1 MRNLLILAFTL
12 VSMIVSAQPGLVLH
26 YDFDACDATDKSGN
40 DYHGTIYGNANC
52 LCGVEGDAFHFD
64 GLTDSILIPEDFNLF
79 LAGDFT
85 FSFYFQPFGAGETAD
100 FSLLS
105 FIETC
110 PFNNGLY
117 ISYNPDAKNIRIE
130 LKENAGT
137 SAVINLNVPDGKCWY
152 HFTLVR
158 KDVEIIAFL
167 NGEEV
172 GSAFTDF
179 PVVIQ
184 HNGILTIG
192 SGPCNGIFAIP
203 YEGLMD
209 DFYLFNRALE
219 YSEINSLYYDV
230 DKILTQ
236 DTIVYL
242 GDEFDLRLTP
252 TCSSNPVWSPSTTL
266 DNPLAMMPHAVPLES
281 VTYSVL
287 LSQNECV
294 ARDTVKVTVIDPA
307 LIECGELYLPKAFT
321 PNGDGLN
328 DKFGISNAYL
338 VDEMEY
344 FDVYDRWGGKIFST
358 TDPDLFWDGSFN
370 GNELNPGVYL
380 YYISYQCRGESFL
393 KKGSFNMIR

>member
-1 MRNLLILAFTL
+1 MRNILILVVAML
-12 VSMIVSAQPGLVLH
+12 SLSLSAQPGLVLH
-26 YDFDACDATDKSGN
+26 YDFNDCDANDKSGN
-40 DYHGTIYGNANC
+40 DYHGTVYGNANC
-52 LCGVEGDAFHFD
+52 LCGVESDALHFD
-64 GLTDSILIPEDFNLF
+64 GFNDSILIPEDFNLF

-85 FSFYFQPFGAGETAD
+85 FSFYFQPFGAGGSTD

-117 ISYNPDAKNIRIE
+117 VSYSPDANNIRIE

-137 SAVINLNVPDGKCWY
+137 SAVINFDLPQGRCWY

-158 KDVEIIAFL
+158 KGVEIIAYI

-172 GSAFTDF
+172 DRAFTDF
-179 PVVIQ
+179 PVDIQ
-184 HNGILTIG
+184 HNGIMTIG
-192 SGPCNGIFAIP
+192 SGPCNGIFAVP
-203 YEGLMD
+203 FEGLMD
-209 DFYLFNRALE
+209 EFYLFNRALE
-219 YSEINSLYYDV
+219 YSEINSLYYNV

-242 GDEFDLRLTP
+242 GDEFDLRLTH
-252 TCSSNPVWSPSTTL
+252 TCSVNAVWSPGITL
-266 DNPLAMMPHAVPLES
+266 DNPVSMMPHAIPTEN

-294 ARDTVKVTVIDPA
+294 AVDTVKITVIDPA

-338 VDEMEY
+338 VDELEY
-344 FDVYDRWGGKIFST
+344 FDIYDRWGGRIYST
-358 TDPDLFWDGSFN
+358 TDPDLFWDGNFN

-380 YYISYQCRGESFL
+380 YYISYTCRGESFT
-393 KKGSFNMIR
+393 KQGSFNMIR